1 MLHDQVRDPIG
12 RLGRGE
18 MGDAVE
24 HYEPP
29 GLDAAGDVLKDRGG
43 ENAVVVPGHG
53 EYGSR
58 DLGQAAPDIE
68 NRQRLAR
75 RGVAGGVGSGVGSG

>member
-1 MLHDQVRDPIG
+1 MQRMSRASVLPVSRSVIRFRRVARVLHDQVRDPIG

-29 GLDAAGDVLKDRGG
+29 GLDAAGDVLKDRG
-43 ENAVVVPGHG
+43 V
-53 EYGSR
+53 R
-58 DLGQAAPDIE
+58 TL
-68 NRQRLAR
+68 L
-75 RGVAGGVGSGVGSG
+75 

>member
-1 MLHDQVRDPIG
+1 VLHDQVRDPIG

-29 GLDAAGDVLKDRGG
+29 GLDAAGDVLKDRG
-43 ENAVVVPGHG
+43 V
-53 EYGSR
+53 R
-58 DLGQAAPDIE
+58 TL
-68 NRQRLAR
+68 L
-75 RGVAGGVGSGVGSG
+75 